1 MPVFINS
8 LLNLYNSVLVVSHL
22 QNIKENISIE
32 MNIERDEKRLLSK
45 LNYGNKINI
54 TKKEIVN

>member
-1 MPVFINS
+1 
-8 LLNLYNSVLVVSHL
+8 VVSHL

-32 MNIERDEKRLLSK
+32 MNIERDEKKLLSK
-45 LNYGNKINI
+45 LSYGNKINI